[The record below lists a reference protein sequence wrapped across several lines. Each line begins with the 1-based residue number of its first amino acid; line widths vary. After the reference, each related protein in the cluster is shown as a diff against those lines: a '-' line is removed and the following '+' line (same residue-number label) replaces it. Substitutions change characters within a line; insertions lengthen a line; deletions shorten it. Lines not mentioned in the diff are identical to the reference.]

1 MPSLSKRAFI
11 PSSVYFIMT
20 EHPICCPYCQQRLD
34 ILESVLIEEEEIQIN
49 FCDKCEVEILMI
61 EEDVS
66 SWIY

>member
-20 EHPICCPYCQQRLD
+20 QHPNCCPYCQCRLD
-34 ILESVLIEEEEIQIN
+34 IVETVLILEDEIQVN
-49 FCDKCEVEILMI
+49 FCDKCGIEILMI
-61 EEDVS
+61 DEDVS

>member
-1 MPSLSKRAFI
+1 MSSLRKRAFI

-20 EHPICCPYCQQRLD
+20 EHPNCRPYCQCPLD
-34 ILESVLIEEEEIQIN
+34 ILESVLIEDEEIQIN
-49 FCDKCEVEILMI
+49 FCDKCGVEILMI